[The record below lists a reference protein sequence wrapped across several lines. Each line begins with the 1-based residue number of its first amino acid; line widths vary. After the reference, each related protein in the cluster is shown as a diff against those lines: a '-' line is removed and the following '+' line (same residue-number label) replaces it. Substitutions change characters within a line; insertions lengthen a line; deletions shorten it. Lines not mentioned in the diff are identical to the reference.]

1 MTAPFLPLQSLD
13 SLWFQV
19 TGTLCNLTCT
29 HCFISCSPRNHAFG
43 FLTLETVKTYL
54 EESRR
59 YGVKEYYFTGGEPFL
74 HKDMVEIL
82 AVTLEYGPATV
93 LTNGMLLKSEQ
104 VKRLAE
110 IEARSLYSLEF
121 RVSLDGFT
129 EEAND
134 RLRGTGSFT
143 KALEGVRCLV
153 MHEFLPIITAVQT
166 WSDQEGEEIYQGFV
180 RMLKGL
186 GYTRPRIKLLPVLR
200 IGAEIARTRGY
211 LHDERVSEEMMVGYD
226 TSQLLCSSSRM
237 VTDRGV
243 HVCPILIAE
252 SDSCLGQTLAEA
264 MVAYPLRHQACY
276 TCYLHG
282 AICSNVTVSGE
293 SY

>member
-74 HKDMVEIL
+74 HKDIIEIL
-82 AVTLEYGPATV
+82 AAALEYGPATV

-104 VKRLAE
+104 VERLAE
-110 IEARSLYSLEF
+110 IEARSRYSLEF

-153 MHEFLPIITAVQT
+153 MCGFLPIITAVQT
-166 WSDQEGEEIYQGFV
+166 WPDQEGEEAYQGFV

-186 GYTRPRIKLLPVLR
+186 GYTRPRIKLLPLLR
-200 IGAEIARTRGY
+200 IGAEITRTQGY
-211 LHDERVSEEMMVGYD
+211 LQEERVTEEMMVGYD

-276 TCYLHG
+276 TCYHHG